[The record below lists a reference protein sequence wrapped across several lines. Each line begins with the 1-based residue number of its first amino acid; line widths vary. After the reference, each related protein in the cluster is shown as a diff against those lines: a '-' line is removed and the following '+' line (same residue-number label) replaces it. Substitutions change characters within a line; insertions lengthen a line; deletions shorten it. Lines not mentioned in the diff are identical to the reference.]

1 MYNPP
6 HHVITLKVPGYK
18 QLKGHEKLQKLKD
31 IYAGSGIQYMSG
43 QYRNVTYISRLQ
55 V

>member
-31 IYAGSGIQYMSG
+31 IYAGSGIQYMPG